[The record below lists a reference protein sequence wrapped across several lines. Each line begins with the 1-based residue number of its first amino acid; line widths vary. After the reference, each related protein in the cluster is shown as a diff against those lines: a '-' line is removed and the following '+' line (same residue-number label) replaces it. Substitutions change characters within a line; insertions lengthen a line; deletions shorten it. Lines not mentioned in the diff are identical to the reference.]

1 MLIECWL
8 DLEISMDYKKIE
20 KEQNR
25 LSSIYNITNVHAGC
39 YMCNF
44 ENKYICV
51 EHNGGCSGFDKCR
64 SIYEKEHRNL

>member
-1 MLIECWL
+1 MLWVIFFDETMQGL
-8 DLEISMDYKKIE
+8 LEAVEIE

-51 EHNGGCSGFDKCR
+51 KHNQIFILWGER
-64 SIYEKEHRNL
+64 SKYE